1 MTPDCK
7 RYIEDPEANA
17 SHLTTCAECAALFAA
32 PAPHAPDAAAPLTLD
47 RLPLAPWEGASHRP
61 WALILGI
68 ALAVLAVAAALFSLV
83 GLDPLRAAIARVP
96 SLDFLMTVARL
107 AGGAAQHAPP
117 GWQGVAVVG
126 VVIVNTLLVALLRRA
141 PRGLDV

>member
-1 MTPDCK
+1 MTPDCQ

-17 SHLTTCAECAALFAA
+17 SHLTTCAACAALFAA
-32 PAPHAPDAAAPLTLD
+32 PPVDAAPLTLG

-83 GLDPLRAAIARVP
+83 GLGPLRAAVARVP

-107 AGGAAQHAPP
+107 AGGAAQNAPT
-117 GWQGVAVVG
+117 GWQVGAVVG
-126 VVIVNTLLVALLRRA
+126 FVVVNTLLFALLRRA